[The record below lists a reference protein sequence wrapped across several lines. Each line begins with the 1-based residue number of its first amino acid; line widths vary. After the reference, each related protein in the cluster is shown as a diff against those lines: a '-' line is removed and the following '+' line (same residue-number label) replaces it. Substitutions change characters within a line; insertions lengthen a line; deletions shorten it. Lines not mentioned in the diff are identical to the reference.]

1 MSKSTKAG
9 QQSGAERRKSK
20 RMDILDT
27 FSLFVVV
34 PAKGPM
40 RLKVHDISDA
50 GIGFNLDIEEEQG
63 ASSFEAKVGDSFEV
77 HLYLNQSLYLP
88 FTVSVR
94 RIVDTEG
101 VRRIGAE
108 FQGQGSKGQT
118 ALSSFVHMLDA
129 LGEVARIES

>member
-88 FTVSVR
+88 FSVSVR

-108 FQGQGSKGQT
+108 FQGKGSKGQV
-118 ALSSFVHMLDA
+118 ALTSFVHMLDA
-129 LGEVARIES
+129 LGEAARIEG

>member
-63 ASSFEAKVGDSFEV
+63 ASNFEAKIGDAFEV

-88 FTVSVR
+88 FSVTVR
-94 RIVDTEG
+94 RIVDIEG

-108 FQGQGSKGQT
+108 FQGKGSKGHA
-118 ALSSFVHMLDA
+118 ALISFVHMLDA
-129 LGEVARIES
+129 LGEAARIES